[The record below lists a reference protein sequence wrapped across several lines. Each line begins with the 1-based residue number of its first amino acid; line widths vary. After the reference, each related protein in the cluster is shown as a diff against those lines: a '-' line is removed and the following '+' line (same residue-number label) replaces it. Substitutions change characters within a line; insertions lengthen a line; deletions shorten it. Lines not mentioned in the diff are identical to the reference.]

1 MSRKRYKKNPI
12 ETALPSLE
20 SGAAKSSPAVLAVTQ
35 RIASGGVEYLQQN
48 LIRVMTDSA
57 QLALEPEFIDLYLDD
72 DKTVQV
78 TGRWLKKYEK
88 RLTAAQ
94 KRSPDEV
101 HQVFD
106 EMRIDVIEELATPA
120 FRKDVDRR
128 LQVIL
133 GRLVTSNDLEKLE
146 LVLILKPLL
155 GMKTIPWGIC
165 GLILEIHQR
174 TMQRNTQAY
183 EAEQDIY
190 GVVMS
195 ALNDA
200 GEADGD
206 LLELLEQ
213 PGKLDRIAQKLFGSQ
228 PGLLERAEMQVWQ
241 TIEAFE
247 NALVQGSVE
256 LNLFTEAELALPF
269 ERIQA
274 EFGEPFKQVQ
284 PSEEMSER
292 IFEAIRQ
299 ALTEIMTPERLQRF
313 REDVETTAKAWLRTH
328 HKWAAALR
336 FELGYLD
343 GDEYEETKFFL
354 AVFLGQVSRMG
365 KEHPAAS
372 KSKKHR

>member
-1 MSRKRYKKNPI
+1 MNRKRYRKNPVQ
-12 ETALPSLE
+12 TSLHSLE
-20 SGAAKSSPAVLAVTQ
+20 TGYPKSSPAVLTIMQ
-35 RIASGGVEYLQQN
+35 RIVSGGVEYLQQN
-48 LIRVMTDSA
+48 MIRVMTDSA
-57 QLALEPEFIDLYLDD
+57 QLAVEPEFIDLYLDD

-78 TGRWLKKYEK
+78 TGRWLKQYEK

-94 KRSPDEV
+94 KRSPDDA

-106 EMRIDVIEELATPA
+106 EMRIEIIEELATPA
-120 FRKDVDRR
+120 FRKNVDRR
-128 LQVIL
+128 LQTL
-133 GRLVTSNDLEKLE
+133 LDRLVTSNDLEKLE

-155 GMKTIPWGIC
+155 AMKTIPWGIC

-174 TMQRNTQAY
+174 TMQRNTQAH

-190 GVVMS
+190 DAVMN
-195 ALNDA
+195 ALKDA
-200 GEADGD
+200 GEASGD
-206 LLELLEQ
+206 LLDLLEQ
-213 PGKLDRIAQKLFGSQ
+213 PGKIERIAQKLFGSK
-228 PGLLERAEMQVWQ
+228 PGLLELAEKQVWQ

-247 NALVQGSVE
+247 NALVQGNME
-256 LNLFTEAELALPF
+256 LDLFTEAELALPF

-284 PSEEMSER
+284 PSEETNER

-299 ALTEIMTPERLQRF
+299 ALTEIMTPERLRRF
-313 REDVETTAKAWLRTH
+313 RAEVEITAKTWLRTH

-354 AVFLGQVSRMG
+354 AVFLGQVARLG
-365 KEHPAAS
+365 KEHPGS
-372 KSKKHR
+372 T